1 MPNWDAPG
9 SDPSNA
15 LCISGLYG
23 ASLEAQ
29 DGKGWTALMM
39 AAAHGHAEVVQ
50 VLLEHGAELK
60 AQDDRGSTALMM
72 AESSNYPDRVN
83 LLKKQLNIGKN
94 Y

>member
-1 MPNWDAPG
+1 
-9 SDPSNA
+9 
-15 LCISGLYG
+15 
-23 ASLEAQ
+23 
-29 DGKGWTALMM
+29 MM